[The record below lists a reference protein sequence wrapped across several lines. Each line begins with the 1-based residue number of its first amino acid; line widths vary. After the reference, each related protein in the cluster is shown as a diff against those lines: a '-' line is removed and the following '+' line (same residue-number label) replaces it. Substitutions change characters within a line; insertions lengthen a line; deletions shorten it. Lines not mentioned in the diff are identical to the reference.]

1 MKESIIKYL
10 VLFSFLVSFA
20 GCFDVKR
27 EIKLY
32 PNGGGEEK
40 IHITLDKEF
49 FEVLNTYASQ
59 DQTGKAKE
67 KLAIVSVNENFQ
79 PKIYGELLKTG
90 NTSVQDCTITDKPDG
105 SKEIYI
111 DYTFDEPNAIIRV
124 VGSLTNW
131 FANNPEVVYS
141 GSKFTDESGVIKYK
155 NFYKNASRAFNDDL
169 ANSLFQSLMMSH
181 RVEETINFPFHV
193 TATNANSQ
201 SENSCTWSFSI
212 NDAMFNSVELTAEMD
227 KPGDIDL
234 PYAEKIEKIV
244 KVDQKSNPLIR
255 VMVYNANKEWV
266 KTITGIVIKDDELVT
281 SFKLMDLIEG
291 QGYFSV
297 RLNNDSLAGIDEMHE
312 GDLDQSMDLCFLRFG
327 NFEKVKPLKYAPIE
341 VTPGASVKIMYH
353 PNTLS
358 SVVYI
363 MDATMVGTQKMSGN
377 YIYEIKPKKP
387 ISLEGGAVFN
397 DNGEFMGMITTAF
410 NGEVGKL
417 YVVPGLYIKTRIPK
431 D

>member
-1 MKESIIKYL
+1 MRESILRYL
-10 VLFSFLVSFA
+10 VLFSFLISIA

-27 EIKLY
+27 DIKIY

-40 IHITLDKEF
+40 MYITLDKEF
-49 FEVLNTYASQ
+49 FEVLQTYAAQ
-59 DQTGKAKE
+59 DPTGKAKE
-67 KLAIVSVNENFQ
+67 KLAIVSVNEVFQ
-79 PKIYGELLKTG
+79 PKLYSEMLKTG
-90 NTSVQDCTITDKPDG
+90 NTSIQDCIITDKPNG

-111 DYTFDEPNAIIRV
+111 DYTFDDPSAIVRMV
-124 VGSLTNW
+124 SSATNW
-131 FANNPEVVYS
+131 FSTNPEVVYS
-141 GSKFTDESGVIKYK
+141 ASKFTDESGLVRYK

-181 RVEETINFPFHV
+181 HVEQSITFPFDV
-193 TATNANSQ
+193 TASNATST
-201 SENSCTWSFSI
+201 SEKTCTWSYSI
-212 NDAMFNSVELTAEMD
+212 NDAMFNNVELTAEMNN
-227 KPGDIDL
+227 PGGIDL
-234 PYAEKIEKIV
+234 PYAEKIEKVV

-297 RLNNDSLAGIDEMHE
+297 RLNNDSLAGIDEMRE
-312 GDLDQSMDLCFLRFG
+312 TDLDQSMDLCFMRFG

-341 VTPGASVKIMYH
+341 VSPGSSVKIMYH

-363 MDATMVGTQKMSGN
+363 MDGTLTGTHKMSGN
-377 YIYEIKPKKP
+377 YIYEVKPKKP

-397 DNGEFMGMITTAF
+397 ENGEFMGMITPAYM
-410 NGEVGKL
+410 GEVGKL
-417 YVVPGLYIKTRIPK
+417 YVVPALYIKSRIPK